1 MLVHFFY
8 FLGGYIYMNFVLELQ
23 RTNRGDSIFVV
34 VDHLSE
40 VITFIPYHKSD
51 DDIHIANK
59 VFQEI
64 IHL

>member
-1 MLVHFFY
+1 
-8 FLGGYIYMNFVLELQ
+8 MNFVLELQ

-34 VDHLSE
+34 VDHLSK